1 MKPGRNDP
9 CPCGSGKKYKK
20 CCSDNPEAAPAFQPQ
35 RTPNQGATQGTPG
48 HREIGALVELFNQQR
63 YMEAELLA
71 RSMAKSFPR
80 YGFGWKVLGAASN
93 QLGRSADALAAL
105 QKAAALLPDDEEV
118 QYNLGSTLHNLGRL
132 DEAAAGYRRALALK
146 PNYVEAHNNLGNTL
160 KDMGRLDEAAASYRR
175 ALQIRPDYAEAHCN
189 LGNTLNELGQPVD
202 AEASLRRALQIKP
215 DFIEALNSLALL
227 LNAQGNPATALN
239 IVYHSLHFRETAEA
253 KNIFVACAK
262 HLHFTQDDSAIR
274 TDIIRALT
282 EPWGRPSELAQAA
295 TGLVRLNADIG
306 ECVARAVGAWPRR
319 LVAQELFGA
328 NGLAALAADALLI
341 ALLDAMPVCDIEME
355 RFLTLARHALLEAA
369 MTASGD
375 ETPLGFY
382 GALARQCFINEYV
395 FCYTGDEIRRA
406 SDLRD
411 ALAAALQA
419 DAPVPALWPV
429 AVAAYFPLCALPLA
443 ARLLERQWP
452 EEVAALLQQQI
463 REPAE
468 EQQLRATLPRLTG
481 IEDEVSL
488 RVQNQYEE
496 NPYPRWIKPDPA
508 VKAKDI
514 AADLLQK
521 FPLASFKRGLKSGSI
536 DVLVAGCGTGQHSIG
551 TAQRIQG
558 AQVLAIDLSLS
569 SLSYAKRKTQEL
581 GLTSVE
587 YAQADLLKLGSLG
600 RSFDVIESVGVLHHL
615 ADPWAGWQALL
626 SLLRPGGFM
635 ELGFYSAA
643 ARRNIVRIWE
653 FIAER
658 GYGSSADEIRRFR
671 QDLMESG
678 NNAEFGAALNSAD
691 FFSTST
697 CRDLLFHVQEHRMT
711 LTGIDEFLRKN
722 NLAFLGFE
730 TDAAVLHA
738 YQRRFPDDR
747 AATSLAQWQIF
758 ENENPDTFSS
768 MYHFW
773 VQKVG

>member
-1 MKPGRNDP
+1 L
-9 CPCGSGKKYKK
+9 C
-20 CCSDNPEAAPAFQPQ
+20 
-35 RTPNQGATQGTPG
+35 
-48 HREIGALVELFNQQR
+48 
-63 YMEAELLA
+63 
-71 RSMAKSFPR
+71 
-80 YGFGWKVLGAASN
+80 
-93 QLGRSADALAAL
+93 
-105 QKAAALLPDDEEV
+105 
-118 QYNLGSTLHNLGRL
+118 
-132 DEAAAGYRRALALK
+132 
-146 PNYVEAHNNLGNTL
+146 
-160 KDMGRLDEAAASYRR
+160 
-175 ALQIRPDYAEAHCN
+175 
-189 LGNTLNELGQPVD
+189 
-202 AEASLRRALQIKP
+202 
-215 DFIEALNSLALL
+215 
-227 LNAQGNPATALN
+227 
-239 IVYHSLHFRETAEA
+239 
-253 KNIFVACAK
+253 
-262 HLHFTQDDSAIR
+262 
-274 TDIIRALT
+274 
-282 EPWGRPSELAQAA
+282 
-295 TGLVRLNADIG
+295 
-306 ECVARAVGAWPRR
+306 
-319 LVAQELFGA
+319 
-328 NGLAALAADALLI
+328 
-341 ALLDAMPVCDIEME
+341 
-355 RFLTLARHALLEAA
+355 
-369 MTASGD
+369 
-375 ETPLGFY
+375 FY
-382 GALARQCFINEYV
+382 SALARQCFINEYV
-395 FCYTGDEIRRA
+395 FCYTGDEIRKA
-406 SDLRD
+406 HDLRD

-452 EEVAALLQQQI
+452 EEVAAILEQQVQ
-463 REPAE
+463 EPAE
-468 EQQLRATLPRLTG
+468 KQQLRATLPRLTG

-488 RVQNQYEE
+488 LVQNQYEE

-508 VKAKDI
+508 VKAKNI
-514 AADLLQK
+514 AAWLLQK
-521 FPLASFKRGLKSGSI
+521 FPLASFKRNLKSGSI

-581 GLTSVE
+581 CLTSVE

-615 ADPWAGWQALL
+615 ADPWAGWQVLL

-678 NNAEFGAALNSAD
+678 NSADFGAALNSAD

-730 TDAAVLHA
+730 IDAAVLHA
-738 YQRRFPDDR
+738 YNRRFPDDR
-747 AATSLAQWQIF
+747 AATNLAQWQIF
-758 ENENPDTFSS
+758 ESENPDTFSS